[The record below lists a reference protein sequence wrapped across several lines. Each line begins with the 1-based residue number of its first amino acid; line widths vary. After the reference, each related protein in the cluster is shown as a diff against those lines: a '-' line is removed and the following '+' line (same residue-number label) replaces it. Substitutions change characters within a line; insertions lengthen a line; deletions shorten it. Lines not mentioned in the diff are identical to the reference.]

1 MVKGL
6 DTFQKYFADYEE
18 QYVLIGG
25 AACDILFESNE
36 VNFRATRDLDM
47 VLIVEA
53 LTPEFGEKFWE
64 FIVDGKYRNK
74 ATNGSNPQFY
84 RFDKPEDDEFPKM
97 IELFCRSDFKLK
109 NAKGITP
116 IHIDD
121 EVSSLSAILLN
132 DDYYKALLNGKEVR
146 NGLSVLRPEYIILFK
161 AKAYLDL
168 QKRKDSGEKVDSSD
182 IKKHKKDVL
191 RIASEL
197 MLEKVE
203 ELPIAVDAD
212 IHSFIDLLE
221 QEPFDQ
227 NSLKRFS
234 LSALLLFSFC
244 SFSSAFFCSSFADLT
259 LFAISFKS
267 FSIEFKFFLRGSI
280 FS

>member
-53 LTPEFGEKFWE
+53 LTPEFGEKFWK

-74 ATNGSNPQFY
+74 ATNGGNPQFY
-84 RFDKPEDDEFPKM
+84 RFDKPEDDNFPKM

-109 NAKGITP
+109 DAKGITP

-132 DDYYKALLNGKEVR
+132 DDYYHFLLDGRTVTDGISILDAEH
-146 NGLSVLRPEYIILFK
+146 IIPLK
-161 AKAYLDL
+161 MRAWLDL
-168 QKRKDSGEKVDSSD
+168 KSKKAEGIHVNARD
-182 IKKHKKDVL
+182 IKKHRLDVFRLFQLVRENQRIPVPQSIMEDITRFIAQMRQEDIRLTDIGIRRSKDSIL
-191 RIASEL
+191 
-197 MLEKVE
+197 
-203 ELPIAVDAD
+203 D
-212 IHSFIDLLE
+212 IYSQMYITE
-221 QEPFDQ
+221 
-227 NSLKRFS
+227 
-234 LSALLLFSFC
+234 
-244 SFSSAFFCSSFADLT
+244 
-259 LFAISFKS
+259 
-267 FSIEFKFFLRGSI
+267 
-280 FS
+280 